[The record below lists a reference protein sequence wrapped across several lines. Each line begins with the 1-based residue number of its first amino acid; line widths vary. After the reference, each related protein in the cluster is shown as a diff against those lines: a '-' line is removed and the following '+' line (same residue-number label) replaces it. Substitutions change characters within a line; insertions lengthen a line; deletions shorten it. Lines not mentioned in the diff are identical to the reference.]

1 VSSYDPVTPE
11 RLQQLLTRLGREYRQ
26 PGRVFLVGGAGLIYQ
41 GLKLV
46 TKDVDLTTPCRHGNT
61 TGSGRPRRLGREL
74 NMAIEEVSPAHFI
87 PLPSGVEERHRYL
100 GRHGQLDIFA
110 FDPVSTALAKIARG
124 RPADV
129 ADVLGMVQ
137 EGQLQIATLTAALDE
152 ILPRVAAGQALTITA
167 NEYQQKMAAF
177 LAEARAQGL
186 PVPAE
191 PSVTEPGPGVA
202 NDTAAPEH
210 NAGLE

>member
-1 VSSYDPVTPE
+1 MSSYDPVTPD
-11 RLQQLLTRLGREYRQ
+11 RLQQFLTRLGREYRQ
-26 PGRVFLVGGAGLIYQ
+26 PGRVFLVGGTGLIYQ

-46 TKDVDLTTPCRHGNT
+46 TKDVDLTTPLAPREHDRFWQT
-61 TGSGRPRRLGREL
+61 VRRLGHEL
-74 NMAIEEVSPAHFI
+74 RMAIEEVSSAHFI
-87 PLPSGVEERHRYL
+87 PLPSGVEQRHRYL
-100 GRHGQLDIFA
+100 GRYGQLDIFA

-152 ILPRVAAGQALTITA
+152 ILPRVAAGQALKITA

-186 PVPAE
+186 PAE
-191 PSVTEPGPGVA
+191 PAVTEPGPGAA

-210 NAGLE
+210 DVGLE